1 MSERCTRA
9 RHRIN
14 RGEKISQNS
23 ICWCYTAPLSI
34 DSHVVCEAAYASL
47 HSLTIVPADEGAV
60 WKFAFC
66 FAYTVLTDIEAEK
79 GLWDYFAVV
88 LSAEGTMR
96 LENVD
101 VEVIV
106 VVLWEK
112 GDDSGIQ

>member
-1 MSERCTRA
+1 MVLHC
-9 RHRIN
+9 
-14 RGEKISQNS
+14 
-23 ICWCYTAPLSI
+23 PLELS
-34 DSHVVCEAAYASL
+34 YAKPRMR
-47 HSLTIVPADEGAV
+47 V
-60 WKFAFC
+60 
-66 FAYTVLTDIEAEK
+66 EK

-106 VVLWEK
+106 VVLCEK